1 MSDVTSRELMERTLN
16 AVTFA
21 PFEHLAVDL
30 LAFVSPAYV
39 QHTDGTMVGFDG
51 FVDHIRHVRSVIA
64 SGFIEVNEV
73 VRNGNAIADRH
84 TVTVTKKDGTNS
96 SFEVLLIGTLDEQD
110 RLLEVHETTRQLN
123 GDPADAGLGSAR

>member
-1 MSDVTSRELMERTLN
+1 MSTSRELMESTLN

-21 PFEHLAVDL
+21 PLPNLETDL

-39 QHTDGTMVGFDG
+39 QHTDGTTIGFDG
-51 FVDHIRHVRSVIA
+51 FVDHMRHLRSVVA
-64 SGFIEVNEV
+64 GGLIEVNEA
-73 VRNGNAIADRH
+73 VRDGNRIADRH

-110 RLLEVHETTRQLN
+110 RLLEVHETTRQLT
-123 GDPADAGLGSAR
+123 GDPADAALGTAR